1 MWQIER
7 AQGFLGL
14 TDTSWARVVLR
25 KTSVP
30 ECHHIIVAF
39 VSPFVFCLQLHR
51 LECYIQAGIPVDAS
65 FIQLRNRVFLEL
77 RKLGFLSSCT
87 SGVERLLDKQFLI
100 MWVPHP
106 A

>member
-30 ECHHIIVAF
+30 ECHHIIVSF
-39 VSPFVFCLQLHR
+39 VSPFVFFLQLHR
-51 LECYIQAGIPVDAS
+51 LECYIQAGITSLHPSYNFVTS
-65 FIQLRNRVFLEL
+65 S
-77 RKLGFLSSCT
+77 FLSCASLAFYQAPPLAFNGSLT
-87 SGVERLLDKQFLI
+87 SSS
-100 MWVPHP
+100 
-106 A
+106 